1 MVLWAI
7 AKVYLKENIF
17 IGICAFLRT
26 IAVVVS
32 PLILNA
38 FVNYA
43 NGNERN
49 LDKGLS
55 IVGCLLVTKLVE
67 SLSQRHWF
75 FDSRRS
81 GMRMRSALMV
91 AVYQKQ

>member
-1 MVLWAI
+1 MVLRAI

-32 PLILNA
+32 PLILYA

-49 LDKGLS
+49 LDEGLS

-67 SLSQRHWF
+67 FRNENEISLNGGS
-75 FDSRRS
+75 
-81 GMRMRSALMV
+81 LPK
-91 AVYQKQ
+91 AVKAF

>member
-1 MVLWAI
+1 M
-7 AKVYLKENIF
+7 
-17 IGICAFLRT
+17 
-26 IAVVVS
+26 
-32 PLILNA
+32 P

-49 LDKGLS
+49 LDEGLS
-55 IVGCLLVTKLVE
+55 IVGCLVVTKLVE